1 MKFKQFVLRT
11 ASRLSMTLNVEAYE
25 YTPLAQHG
33 VGLRVFVDEMMD
45 ARRQVV
51 SSSHG
56 GVLLA
61 PGTRAELTLQR
72 RVIHDVID
80 DVGNNA
86 VDLSLNAQ
94 KAD

>member
-1 MKFKQFVLRT
+1 
-11 ASRLSMTLNVEAYE
+11 MTLNVEAYE

-33 VGLRVFVDEMMD
+33 VGLRLFVDDMVH
-45 ARRQVV
+45 ARRQIIP
-51 SSSHG
+51 SSHS

-72 RVIHDVID
+72 RDVTD

-86 VDLSLNAQ
+86 VLCDSNCAEVTRIHPRVLFKLLQ
-94 KAD
+94 L